1 MLHSA
6 RTVEGNG
13 PIVGGVDATSKNT
26 STAWYEGASSP
37 VDILLRYRDA
47 MACRIAHS
55 KSLPSGFDHAL
66 YEKVDAAA
74 TRSICA
80 AFQGGM
86 SPSYKHWLYLIRT
99 FIIAVLC
106 EQG

>member
-1 MLHSA
+1 MFYSA
-6 RTVEGNG
+6 RPVEANG
-13 PIVGGVDATSKNT
+13 PIVGGVDATEKNT
-26 STAWYEGASSP
+26 SAAWYAGASSP

-47 MACRIAHS
+47 MACRIAHF

-66 YEKVDAAA
+66 FEKVDAAA

-86 SPSYKHWLYLIRT
+86 SPSYNCWLCLIRSL
-99 FIIAVLC
+99 IVAVLC